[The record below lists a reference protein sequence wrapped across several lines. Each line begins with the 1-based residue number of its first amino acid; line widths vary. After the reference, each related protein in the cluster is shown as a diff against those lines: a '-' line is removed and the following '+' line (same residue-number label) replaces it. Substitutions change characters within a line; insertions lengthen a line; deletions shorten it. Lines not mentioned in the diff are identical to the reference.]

1 MIMSKSPVITAR
13 IPPELTDAARA
24 GLARQ
29 YPELAGADA
38 SAVLRAGLALLAGL
52 RIPDVIGD
60 GQGRKLRLPQN
71 VT

>member
-1 MIMSKSPVITAR
+1 MANAPRITAR

-29 YPELAGADA
+29 HPELARADA
-38 SAVLRAGLALLAGL
+38 SVLLRAGLAVLAGL

-60 GQGRKLRLPQN
+60 GSGRKLRPPQN